1 MSRCQRLVFTTVLLM
16 VLSSNGFAQR
26 HQVGFFLN
34 AAGFFPAQKNI
45 GNGFGSG
52 LGAVFYINQNV
63 SLSFEWKYSRFNVD
77 KKEGEFLKGTLTMT
91 PLLTSIRYKFKTGTI
106 FSPYIFGGGGLFF
119 NTISLDERVSPEDK
133 NVKKQEIKNGLGLY
147 GGFGSS
153 FKINQ
158 RIFLYIEGL
167 YLIRNTNVETV
178 FFDNSPGKTFNANLR
193 SLSVLIGLEYL
204 H

>member
-1 MSRCQRLVFTTVLLM
+1 MPRYPRLIFMTVLLM
-16 VLSSNGFAQR
+16 VLSSSGFAQR
-26 HQVGFFLN
+26 HRIGFFLN

-45 GNGFGSG
+45 DNGFGSG
-52 LGAVFYINQNV
+52 LGAVFDINQNV
-63 SLSFEWKYSRFNVD
+63 SLSFEWKYSRFSVD
-77 KKEGEFLKGTLTMT
+77 KKEGEFLKGTLVMT

-133 NVKKQEIKNGLGLY
+133 NVKKHEIKNGLGFF

-158 RIFLYIEGL
+158 RISIYIESL
-167 YLIRNTNVETV
+167 YLIREAKVETV
-178 FFDNSPGKTFNANLR
+178 FIDNSPGNTFNVNLR
-193 SLSVLIGLEYL
+193 AFSVLIGLEYFY
-204 H
+204 

>member
-1 MSRCQRLVFTTVLLM
+1 MSGCPKLVFTALL
-16 VLSSNGFAQR
+16 LTALASNGFCQR
-26 HQVGFFLN
+26 YRIGFFLN

-52 LGAVFYINQNV
+52 LGAVFSVNQKV

-77 KKEGEFLKGTLTMT
+77 KKEGEFLNGTLTMT
-91 PLLTSIRYKFKTGTI
+91 PLLVSIHYKFKRGTI

-119 NTISLDERVSPEDK
+119 NTMSLDERISTEDK
-133 NVKKQEIKNGLGLY
+133 NIRKQEIKNGLGIC

-158 RIFLYIEGL
+158 KLFLYIEGL
-167 YLIRNTNVETV
+167 YLIRKANVETV
-178 FFDNSPGKTFNANLR
+178 LMDNSPGNTFNADLKAF
-193 SLSVLIGLEYL
+193 SILIGLGYL
-204 H
+204 Y